1 MTSIDLNC
9 DMGELPEL
17 LADGTQEALMERVS
31 SVNVACGAHA
41 GDEQTMDQTI
51 QAALRHGLAIG
62 AHPGF
67 PDRAGFGRHPLPM
80 SAEAI
85 ERTVF
90 DQVTRLARAAARRG
104 AAIGH
109 VKPHGALYN
118 LAARDASVA
127 LAIARAV
134 ERFGREVILVGLA
147 GSIMLEAFREA
158 GFRAAGEAFADR
170 RYEADGTLRNRA
182 LAGALLTDPAEAAAQ
197 ALRITRDGCVLAAD
211 GSRVAI
217 AAETICVH
225 GDTPGAARIAAEV
238 VAGLRA
244 AAVEIRALGR

>member
-9 DMGELPEL
+9 DVGELPEL

-41 GDEQTMDQTI
+41 GDEQTMDATI

-67 PDRAGFGRHPLPM
+67 PDHASFGRRPLPM

-90 DQVTRLARAAARRG
+90 EQVTRLARVAAHRG
-104 AAIGH
+104 AALGH

-127 LAIARAV
+127 LAIARGV
-134 ERFGREVILVGLA
+134 ERLGREVILVGLA

-170 RYEADGTLRNRA
+170 RYEADGTLRDRA

-197 ALRITRDGCVLAAD
+197 ALRITRDGYVLAAD

-225 GDTPGAARIAAEV
+225 GDTPGAGRIAAEV

-244 AAVEIRALGR
+244 AAVEIRPLGR